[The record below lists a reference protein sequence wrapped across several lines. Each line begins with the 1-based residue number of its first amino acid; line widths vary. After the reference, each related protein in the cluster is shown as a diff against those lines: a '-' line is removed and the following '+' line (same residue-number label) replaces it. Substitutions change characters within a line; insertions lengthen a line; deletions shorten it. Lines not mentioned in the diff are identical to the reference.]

1 METVLA
7 EMFFIALIYEEF
19 LKKLRKHLNMSV
31 IIHPGLKMLLT
42 PANCPEHRHIQL
54 TTVASLWRKA
64 VNPRIQRAG
73 ISKYLAFCFRTT
85 ERIKGLFKKELAMG
99 VNTTNIAASRLTHI
113 ESHIMRLFL
122 TEPHTLINISLPV
135 MMSTAG

>member
-1 METVLA
+1 
-7 EMFFIALIYEEF
+7 
-19 LKKLRKHLNMSV
+19 MSI
-31 IIHPGLKMLLT
+31 IIHPGLKML
-42 PANCPEHRHIQL
+42 PEHGHIQL

-73 ISKYLAFCFRTT
+73 ISKYLAFCFRMT

-113 ESHIMRLFL
+113 ESHIVRLFL